1 MTHGLIFGKF
11 MPVHRGH
18 LALIDFAAQRCDRL
32 TVSMSYTPADPI
44 APDLRLGWLRTLLAD
59 RPTIDLVAEAD
70 DFHDPALPMYEA
82 THHWAAFI
90 RRRFP
95 TITVFFCSEDYGEP
109 LSRHLGLPCIY
120 FDKARQI
127 VSVSATQIRAQPAR
141 YWDFIPDIVRPY
153 FVKKVCLYGPE
164 SVGKTTMGQQLAR
177 HYRTDFVHEVARDL
191 ITDND
196 FSLADIE
203 RVGHAQ
209 TEAVLRATQTAN
221 RLLIC
226 DTDVITTALYAEI
239 YLNAVPPVLADLE
252 KQVQYDR
259 YFLLNVDVPW
269 VSDGLRD
276 LGHRRAE
283 MYVRFRDALDRRGIT
298 WVDVSGDW
306 AQRWA
311 IVTDEIDRVLAG

>member
-1 MTHGLIFGKF
+1 MTHGLVFGKF
-11 MPVHRGH
+11 MPVHNGH
-18 LALIDFAAQRCDRL
+18 LALIDFAAQRCDQL
-32 TVSMSYTPADPI
+32 TVSMSVAPHDPI

-59 RPTIDLVAEAD
+59 QPNVDIVTETD
-70 DFHDPALPMYEA
+70 DFHDPALPIYEA
-82 THHWAAFI
+82 THHWATFI

-95 TITVFFCSEDYGEP
+95 TVTAFFCSEDYGDL
-109 LSRHLGLPCIY
+109 LSHHFGLPCVY
-120 FDKARQI
+120 FDKTRRL
-127 VSVSATQIRAQPAR
+127 VPVSATQIRAQPAQ
-141 YWDFIPDIVRPY
+141 YWDFIPDVVRPY

-164 SVGKTTMGQQLAR
+164 SVGKTMMGQKLAH
-177 HYRTDFVHEVARDL
+177 HYQTIFVHEVARDL
-191 ITDND
+191 ITDSE

-203 RVGHAQ
+203 RIGHAQ

-226 DTDVITTALYAEI
+226 DTDVITTALYSEI
-239 YLNAVPPVLADLE
+239 YLKAVPPVLADLE
-252 KQVQYDR
+252 RQVLYDR

-283 MYVRFRDALDRRGIT
+283 MYARFRDALDRRGIE
-298 WVDVSGDW
+298 WIDASGDW

-311 IVTDEIDRVLAG
+311 IVTGEIDRILV

>member
-1 MTHGLIFGKF
+1 MHGLIFGKF
-11 MPVHRGH
+11 MPVHTGH
-18 LALIDFAAQRCDRL
+18 LALIAFAAQRCHRL
-32 TVSMSYTPADPI
+32 TVSMSVTPDDPI
-44 APDLRLGWLRTLLAD
+44 APDHRLGWLRTLLAGQ
-59 RPTIDLVAEAD
+59 PNIDIVAEAD
-70 DFHDPALPMYEA
+70 DFHDPTLPIYEA
-82 THHWAAFI
+82 TRHWAAFI

-95 TITVFFCSEDYGEP
+95 TVTAFFCSEVYGEP
-109 LSRHLGLPCIY
+109 LSHHLGLPCIY
-120 FDKARQI
+120 FDKARQL
-127 VSVSATQIRAQPAR
+127 VPVSATQIRAQPAQ
-141 YWDFIPDIVRPY
+141 YWDFIPKIVRPY

-164 SVGKTTMGQQLAR
+164 SVGKTTMGRQLAA
-177 HYRTDFVHEVARDL
+177 HYQTAFVHEVARDL
-191 ITDND
+191 ITDNE

-203 RVGHAQ
+203 RIGHAQ

-226 DTDVITTALYAEI
+226 DTDVITTALYSDI

-252 KQVQYDR
+252 KQVPYDR

-283 MYVRFRDALDRRGIT
+283 MYDRFRHELDRRGIG
-298 WVDVSGDW
+298 WVDVSGNW

-311 IVTDEIDRVLAG
+311 IVTTEIDRILV

>member
-1 MTHGLIFGKF
+1 MTHGLVFGKF
-11 MPVHRGH
+11 MPVHTGH
-18 LALIDFAAQRCDRL
+18 LALIDFAVQRCDRL
-32 TVSMSYTPADPI
+32 TVSVSYTPDDPI
-44 APDLRLGWLRTLLAD
+44 QPDLRLGWLRTLLAD
-59 RPTIDLVAEAD
+59 RPTIDIVAEAD
-70 DFHDPALPMYEA
+70 DFHDPALPIYEA
-82 THHWAAFI
+82 TRHWAAFI

-95 TITVFFCSEDYGEP
+95 TVTAFFCSEDYGDP
-109 LSRHLGLPCIY
+109 LSHHLGLLCIY
-120 FDKARQI
+120 FDKARKI
-127 VSVSATQIRAQPAR
+127 VPVSATQIRAQPAR
-141 YWDFIPDIVRPY
+141 YWDFIPEIVRPY

-164 SVGKTTMGQQLAR
+164 SVGKTTMGQQLAE
-177 HYRTDFVHEVARDL
+177 HYQTAFVHEVARDL
-191 ITDND
+191 LTDNE

-203 RVGHAQ
+203 RIGHAQ

-226 DTDVITTALYAEI
+226 DTDVITTALYSEI
-239 YLNAVPPVLADLE
+239 YLNTVPPVLADLE
-252 KQVQYDR
+252 KQVLYDR

-283 MYVRFRDALDRRGIT
+283 MYVRFRDALDRRGIA

-311 IVTDEIDRVLAG
+311 IVTAEIDRILV